1 MNGKTTRAI
10 PESSPLALNLDQVPE
25 LQREVQRLL
34 GRCMLR
40 LQQYERLMKSILVRH
55 TIAGSVGEIETN
67 GAARIEAFADKTLG
81 TLVKALFESFVVVE
95 GSDLPVNEDARTGAG
110 RASFNLRFGISMSD
124 VQRAQTKSA
133 VEEVVKLRN
142 ELVHHLIERFD
153 VQGIDGCKAAS
164 RYLMQSY
171 DRINMH
177 YEQLHQWA
185 SGMVHTRALAANF
198 LQSEGF
204 EDLVVSGIAPD
215 SSFDWPNT
223 GIVRVL
229 REAAEE
235 LSEAGWTL
243 LDRAKRWVA
252 EHHPEQLPAK
262 YGCRTW
268 PQVLS
273 ESKLFEIRYL
283 PCEDGRK
290 VGWYRNKPHE

>member
-1 MNGKTTRAI
+1 MNYGDI
-10 PESSPLALNLDQVPE
+10 PD
-25 LQREVQRLL
+25 LQREVERLL

-55 TIAGSVGEIETN
+55 TIAGSVGEIEAK
-67 GAARIEAFADKTLG
+67 GAARVDAFADKTLG
-81 TLVKALFESFVVVE
+81 TLVKALFDSFVVAE
-95 GSDLPVNEDARTGAG
+95 GSDLPVPNDASIVENGS
-110 RASFNLRFGISMSD
+110 SFVMRHRISMTKER
-124 VQRAQTKSA
+124 RAQTKSA
-133 VEEVVKLRN
+133 VEELVKLRN

-164 RYLMQSY
+164 SYLMQSY
-171 DRINMH
+171 ERIDMH

-185 SGMVHTRALAANF
+185 NEMAHTQALAANF
-198 LQSEGF
+198 LQSEAF
-204 EDLVVSGIAPD
+204 EDLVVSGIALD
-215 SSFDWPNT
+215 GSFDWPNT

-243 LDRAKRWVA
+243 LDSAKRLVA
-252 EHHPEQLPAK
+252 QHHPEQLPAK

-273 ESKLFEIRYL
+273 ESKLFELRYL
-283 PCEDGRK
+283 PAEDGRRLA
-290 VGWYRNKPHE
+290 WYRTKRNE